1 MLEGVFRWKCLT
13 IIVLFCS
20 KHSAAS
26 NFGVKKNY
34 TEQELVAATS
44 EICSGKIGTRRASA
58 LYGIPRST
66 LRNKIFRLKSDVT
79 AVEDNIEGSPCLD
92 SSKAMFPLDTFQ
104 GVDKIKL
111 EYPPM
116 EWEQNLDQLYDTNA
130 APGHFERPYKMA
142 MPSSAST
149 PAQNYYFEQEKKEPS
164 SHGCLGP
171 SMEQPKLPFLQRL
184 IQEFAEKQIKSEVEE
199 HQWRYFGM
207 DFGYRH
213 LKPMDRF
220 FVDDGS
226 SSELKIPYYKP
237 LRSMEKAKDNCC
249 PSPTPA
255 IDWNSTEQLSTMSRS
270 NRINNVLKDVIT
282 KTISEKFRSHRSFRN
297 SDMFFSSLNG
307 SNNGE
312 ALSSDSSMCSESMGK
327 QSRTRLLASLKM
339 TTSTSSSPDF
349 EACLAESRSTSGSSD
364 GEKKQTKGEKS
375 MTKKTR
381 PKRGQYRKY
390 NRQLL
395 LEAVKAVQKGDMSVH
410 RAGSYYGVPHST
422 LEYKVKERH
431 LLRQKKSLENSKG
444 GESMV
449 ASADGGSS
457 HGEEGRSSV
466 QGAITACSSDTAS
479 KLTTHCTPPM
489 LYCKDPLEDSC
500 SGPSLPSISP
510 YSYRY
515 THEDGL
521 LSVSSIPSAT
531 TPSLPLP
538 VGCFR
543 STLPVG
549 FGWPPL
555 ISSMFPLS
563 SVPGPLFD
571 TQVPNFGF
579 SMSASDLLKRL
590 QQKVQANLSSSHEV
604 QREVND
610 LTSAEDRLAPLSP
623 EMNSG
628 RSSTCSIGSPQ
639 VAVS

>member
-1 MLEGVFRWKCLT
+1 M
-13 IIVLFCS
+13 
-20 KHSAAS
+20 
-26 NFGVKKNY
+26 
-34 TEQELVAATS
+34 
-44 EICSGKIGTRRASA
+44 
-58 LYGIPRST
+58 
-66 LRNKIFRLKSDVT
+66 T
-79 AVEDNIEGSPCLD
+79 AVDDNMEGSPSLD
-92 SSKAMFPLDTFQ
+92 SSKAIFPLDTTFH
-104 GVDKIKL
+104 GVDKIKM

-116 EWEQNLDQLYDTNA
+116 EWEQNLDQLYDTSAAA

-149 PAQNYYFEQEKKEPS
+149 TAAQNYFFEQEKELS
-164 SHGCLGP
+164 SRGCLGP
-171 SMEQPKLPFLQRL
+171 SMEPKLPFLQRL

-199 HQWRYFGM
+199 HWRYFGM
-207 DFGYRH
+207 DFGYKH
-213 LKPMDRF
+213 SKPMDRF
-220 FVDDGS
+220 FMDDGS

-237 LRSMEKAKDNCC
+237 LRSMEKVKDSCC
-249 PSPTPA
+249 PSPAPA
-255 IDWNSTEQLSTMSRS
+255 IDWNGTEQLSTMSRS

-282 KTISEKFRSHRSFRN
+282 KTISEKFRSHRSLRN
-297 SDMFFSSLNG
+297 NDMFFSNLNG
-307 SNNGE
+307 NNNSE
-312 ALSSDSSMCSESMGK
+312 AFSSDGSLCSEPMVK
-327 QSRTRLLASLKM
+327 QPRTCLLASLQM
-339 TTSTSSSPDF
+339 TASTSSSPDF
-349 EACLAESRSTSGSSD
+349 DACLAESRSTSGSSD
-364 GEKKQTKGEKS
+364 GEKKQMKGDKN

-431 LLRQKKSLENSKG
+431 LLRQKKCLENSKSS
-444 GESMV
+444 ESMV
-449 ASADGGSS
+449 ASADGGG
-457 HGEEGRSSV
+457 HGEEGSSSA
-466 QGAITACSSDTAS
+466 QGAATACSSDTAS
-479 KLTTHCTPPM
+479 KLTTRCTPPM
-489 LYCKDPLEDSC
+489 LYCKDPLEENC
-500 SGPSLPSISP
+500 TGPTLPSISP

-515 THEDGL
+515 PHEDGL

-555 ISSMFPLS
+555 ITGMFPLS
-563 SVPGPLFD
+563 TVPGPLFD

-590 QQKVQANLSSSHEV
+590 QQKVQANLSSSHEM

-610 LTSAEDRLAPLSP
+610 LASAEDRLAPLSP

-628 RSSTCSIGSPQ
+628 RSSSTCSIGSPQ